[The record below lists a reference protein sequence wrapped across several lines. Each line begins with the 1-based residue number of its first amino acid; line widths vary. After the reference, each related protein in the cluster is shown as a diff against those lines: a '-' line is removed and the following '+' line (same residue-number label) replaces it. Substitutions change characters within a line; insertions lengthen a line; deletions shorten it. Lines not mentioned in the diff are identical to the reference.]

1 MLVYW
6 YSSMGAG
13 KARSPNWILGSAI
26 VSEERLSE
34 ERSRW
39 MCELGWADERQGR
52 GFHVQRSKRIETSPR
67 KLGAPKANWCLIGRA
82 MREVGPLPARA
93 WMTPQAPSAPRLEVP
108 ASKFGASERASQ
120 ISH

>member
-1 MLVYW
+1 MLVHW

-13 KARSPNWILGSAI
+13 KASDWILGSAI

-34 ERSRW
+34 EWSRC

-52 GFHVQRSKRIETSPR
+52 GFHVPRSKRIEMSPR
-67 KLGAPKANWCLIGRA
+67 KLGAPRVNWCLIGRA
-82 MREVGPLPARA
+82 LRKVGPLPARA